1 MIIAVAF
8 SSPKRSA
15 RTIEL
20 AARQAKALGAEIV
33 LLRIVPDP
41 EKVGVVAQ
49 LISSDRPQDKA
60 QLQIDMTVKILQ
72 EQGIKASG
80 VVRVGEVARGIIK
93 TSIELNA
100 NILYVG
106 TTNVGGRQFFLMK
119 RDPIVH
125 YLVDHCPIT
134 LCLVRHDGSAAV
146 MGADTGSHAISQAV
160 SQVEGADDGE
170 SDSELGDEA

>member
-20 AARQAKALGAEIV
+20 AARQAKALDAELI

-60 QLQIDMTVKILQ
+60 QLQIDMTVKILL

-93 TSIELNA
+93 TAIELNA

-134 LCLVRHDGSAAV
+134 LCLVRSDGS
-146 MGADTGSHAISQAV
+146 GAPPIGSDTGSHAISQAV
-160 SQVEGADDGE
+160 SEVVDIDLPGDGE
-170 SDSELGDEA
+170 LSS